1 MVTKKNSFYHC
12 PFVIFTCRFY
22 HLILMWLQAIVA
34 FVISIHVY
42 AYEKSEMEEVSMVA
56 LSGCIWLQAF
66 VVALET
72 K

>member
-1 MVTKKNSFYHC
+1 MSWFACENFIPINAGC
-12 PFVIFTCRFY
+12 D
-22 HLILMWLQAIVA
+22 LQAIVV
-34 FVISIHVY
+34 FVISIHAY